1 MTEWQTFEE
10 SSFQSMR
17 IAVWNIPPAD
27 LFVSGL
33 QSGPHEGRFEIL
45 RNEISDCEHLLRE
58 GDVELALL
66 PTTTILRD
74 STEFDVLPAVALSSW
89 RYPFARLSIDHG
101 LDEPIKRV
109 AYDPRFDQER
119 FLVGVTLREHYNMEP
134 EFIEHPAAT
143 VDELLGADADARLL
157 VGADVP
163 MLSSGDL
170 ILDVGQEWYE
180 LAQYPMVWGLI
191 ASLKDQLS
199 PVVIRSIRD
208 GIQASEEQRG
218 IWIRA
223 QETSAELHAFYTK
236 DLRLRLDDLAAASL
250 TELRQYLFF
259 FEQGDEVPDVP
270 FVFLPDEED
279 EGNDVGG
286 II

>member
-1 MTEWQTFEE
+1 
-10 SSFQSMR
+10 MR
-17 IAVWNIPPAD
+17 IAVWNMPPAD
-27 LFVSGL
+27 LLVSGL
-33 QSGPHEGRFEIL
+33 RSGPFQDRFEIL
-45 RNEISDCEHLLRE
+45 RNEISDCERLLRE
-58 GDVELALL
+58 GEVDMALL
-66 PTTTILRD
+66 PTTTILRNTTD
-74 STEFDVLPAVALSSW
+74 FDVLPAVALSSW

-119 FLVGVTLREHYNMEP
+119 FLTGITLREHYNMEP
-134 EFIEHPAAT
+134 QFIEHPETT
-143 VDELLGADADARLL
+143 VEELLDADADARLL
-157 VGADVP
+157 VGANVP
-163 MLSSGDL
+163 MRSSGDL
-170 ILDVGQEWYE
+170 MLDVGQEWYE

-191 ASLKDQLS
+191 ASLKDRLN

-223 QETSAELHAFYTK
+223 QETSADLHAFYTE

-279 EGNDVGG
+279 EDEEDEEDDGG
-286 II
+286 IV